1 MRGCHAIN
9 DSYLQKAQTPPKE
22 RRDAITQNGLS
33 FLRIVDEGAIN
44 CKRCAPFLIV
54 YFSTARQLFNTGS
67 MQHSGWFKRSKQTQL
82 FADADTIIS
91 VHRVFCDVYQSRLMG
106 VQRSCKLA
114 TYERP
119 VICPHVRGTGPA
131 ACKIESAQ
139 QQVKQL
145 A

>member
-1 MRGCHAIN
+1 MPCHQLLAFAEART
-9 DSYLQKAQTPPKE
+9 SPKE

-33 FLRIVDEGAIN
+33 YLRIVDEGAIN
-44 CKRCAPFLIV
+44 CKRGAPFLIV
-54 YFSTARQLFNTGS
+54 YISTARQLFNTGS
-67 MQHSGWFKRSKQTQL
+67 MQHSGGFKRSKQTQL

-91 VHRVFCDVYQSRLMG
+91 VHRVICDIYQSRLKG

-119 VICPHVRGTGPA
+119 VIRPHVSGTAPA

-139 QQVKQL
+139 QQVKQI